1 MTKDTLLKSIAE
13 TGYNVGFGAKRHFV
27 TYDTYRIVPKL
38 FSIITLIIGV
48 FQLTNIYKTNV
59 TDNLA
64 EWCSFLLIGVGLIA
78 LVVDLRSKSLED
90 YNMVGKEL
98 QGLYNRLRLLYNQV
112 KGNQEDRDFSAE
124 IEVLNNIEMRFR
136 EISIS
141 EQATATHILT
151 NLRFFTETQ
160 IDWLDEQL
168 HFSIRDK
175 FPFFHLESFV
185 LYLLLLGLLIWGVC
199 DAIRLFYC

>member
-59 TDNLA
+59 TGNLA

-98 QGLYNRLRLLYNQV
+98 QGSYNRLRLLYNQV

-175 FPFFHLESFV
+175 FPFFHPESFV
-185 LYLLLLGLLIWGVC
+185 LYLLLLGLLILGVC
-199 DAIRLFYC
+199 HAIRLFYC

>member
-1 MTKDTLLKSIAE
+1 
-13 TGYNVGFGAKRHFV
+13 V

-48 FQLTNIYKTNV
+48 FQLTSIYKTNI
-59 TDNLA
+59 TGNLA

-90 YNMVGKEL
+90 YNVVGKEL

-112 KGNQEDRDFSAE
+112 KGSQEGKDFTAE
-124 IEVLNNIEMRFR
+124 INELNNIEMRFR
-136 EISIS
+136 EISVS
-141 EQATATHILT
+141 DQATATHIL
-151 NLRFFTETQ
+151 NNVSFFTETQ
-160 IDWLDEQL
+160 TDWLDEQL

-175 FPFFHLESFV
+175 FPFFHLESYV
-185 LYLLLLGLLIWGVC
+185 LYLLILALLIWG
-199 DAIRLFYC
+199 ARHIIRMFYC

>member
-1 MTKDTLLKSIAE
+1 MTKGTLLKSIAE

-48 FQLTNIYKTNV
+48 FQLTNIYKTNI
-59 TDNLA
+59 TGNIA

-90 YNMVGKEL
+90 YNVVGKEL

-112 KGNQEDRDFSAE
+112 KGSQEGIDFTVE
-124 IEVLNNIEMRFR
+124 INELKNIEMRFR
-136 EISIS
+136 EISVS

-151 NLRFFTETQ
+151 NVRFFTETQ
-160 IDWLDEQL
+160 TDWLDEQL

-175 FPFFHLESFV
+175 FPFFHLESCV
-185 LYLLLLGLLIWGVC
+185 LYLLILALLIWGARH
-199 DAIRLFYC
+199 AIRMFYC

>member
-59 TDNLA
+59 SGNLA

-124 IEVLNNIEMRFR
+124 IEVLNNIELRFR
-136 EISIS
+136 DISIS

-199 DAIRLFYC
+199 HAIRLFYC

>member
-1 MTKDTLLKSIAE
+1 MTKGTLLKSIAE

-59 TDNLA
+59 TGNLA

-78 LVVDLRSKSLED
+78 LVVDLRSKSLEN

-112 KGNQEDRDFSAE
+112 KGNQEDRDFSTE

-136 EISIS
+136 DISIS

-168 HFSIRDK
+168 HFRIRDK
-175 FPFFHLESFV
+175 FPFFHLESYV
-185 LYLLLLGLLIWGVC
+185 LYLLLLGLLIWGVRH
-199 DAIRLFYC
+199 AISMFYC